1 MGIYSDIQAD
11 LKDAM
16 DGDLA
21 DAVATL
27 TIIEKSSSTSYDPVV
42 GNPSDTPVTYTMRSI
57 VVDADLE
64 DEQKSFMDTTINDI
78 EVMVLDTER
87 TCEFVIGMWATVRG
101 KDYIIAQ
108 YKVDPAGATH
118 NLQLRRR

>member
-1 MGIYSDIQAD
+1 MGIYADIQAD

-16 DGDLA
+16 DGDLF

-27 TIIEKSSSTSYDPVV
+27 TVIEKASSTSYDPVS
-42 GNPSDTPVTYTMRSI
+42 GGSTDTPLTYTMRSI

-78 EVMVLDTER
+78 EVMVLDSEK
-87 TCEFVIGMWATVRG
+87 TCDFTIGMWATVRG
-101 KDYIIAQ
+101 KDYTIAQ